1 MSATQSQKDERI
13 LVVDDNRVN
22 RMTLLSSLQTLGY
35 QVELAEN
42 GRQALEMVRAEAF
55 DLMLLDIL
63 MPEMDGFEVLD
74 HLQANGQLHELP
86 VIVVSSV
93 DDMDSIVRGIEMG
106 AEDYLPK
113 PFNATLLRARISAS
127 LEKKRLRTAEK
138 EVVEREYRTA
148 KGIQLGMLPKALP
161 TIPGWDF
168 GASISAAHQVG
179 GDFYDFV
186 DIGEGKLGIVV
197 GDVSDKGIPSALVM
211 AMFLMLI
218 RSEARHENSPTELMH
233 IVNQRMMESTPNSG
247 FITLLYGVLDYG
259 NRTFSY
265 ARAGHHLPLLVNGAG
280 EVREPSAEIGQPVG
294 IFPEPLIDEQ
304 TIQLPN
310 GTTVVLYTDG
320 IPDATD
326 LQGETFGDERFWERL
341 SSDASLAPQAICDQ
355 LVADLIDFQKP
366 HGQFDD
372 MTILAF
378 RPDEEQPS

>member
-1 MSATQSQKDERI
+1 MSASHSKNSERI

-35 QVELAEN
+35 QVELAED
-42 GRQALEMVRAEAF
+42 GRQALEMVGTEAF

-74 HLQANGQLHELP
+74 HLQASGQLHELP

-113 PFNATLLRARISAS
+113 PFNATLLRARIGAS
-127 LEKKRLRTAEK
+127 LEKKRLRDAEK
-138 EVVEREYRTA
+138 AVVEREYRTA

-161 TIPGWDF
+161 SVPGWDF
-168 GASISAAHQVG
+168 GASISAARQVG
-179 GDFYDFV
+179 GDFYDFIDV
-186 DIGEGKLGIVV
+186 GYGKLGIIV
-197 GDVSDKGIPSALVM
+197 GDVSDKGVPSALVM
-211 AMFLMLI
+211 AMFVTLM
-218 RSEARHENSPTELMH
+218 RSEARYEPSPAKLMH
-233 IVNQRMMESTPNSG
+233 IVNNRMMESTPNAG
-247 FITLLYGVLDYG
+247 FITLLYGVLDVSSG
-259 NRTFSY
+259 TFNY
-265 ARAGHHLPLLVNGAG
+265 ARAGHHLPLLINEIG
-280 EVREPSAEIGQPVG
+280 EVREPTSEIGQPVG

-304 TIQLPN
+304 TIQLSN

-326 LQGETFGDERFWERL
+326 LEGKTFGDKRFWDRL
-341 SSDASLAPQAICDQ
+341 SSDAQGTPQSICDQ
-355 LVADLIDFQKP
+355 LVTDLIEFQKP

-378 RPDEEQPS
+378 RPNKVDPS